1 MSELPAQREGIHQAP
16 PPLLDMQDAET
27 ASVDEDE
34 AVDALTAYFRRTSR
48 GRIVD
53 LPRWAQ

>member
-1 MSELPAQREGIHQAP
+1 MEHNR
-16 PPLLDMQDAET
+16 
-27 ASVDEDE
+27 DEDEKEMEEIGNVGEEE

>member
-1 MSELPAQREGIHQAP
+1 MEERIEVQEEEK
-16 PPLLDMQDAET
+16 ET
-27 ASVDEDE
+27 VSVDDTI
-34 AVDALTAYFRRTSR
+34 DALTAHFRRTSR

>member
-1 MSELPAQREGIHQAP
+1 METEEAKPEAER
-16 PPLLDMQDAET
+16 QDL
-27 ASVDEDE
+27 SEDE

-48 GRIVD
+48 GRIID